1 VPGQALTPPAAD
13 GDFDSF
19 TPTYDQS
26 NPDCWWTY
34 EHCDVPKHPGI
45 PDDIVGCPGACAV
58 ADVSLHG

>member
-1 VPGQALTPPAAD
+1 MPGQALTPPAAD

-58 ADVSLHG
+58 ADVLLHG